1 MTRRRTAGLVIV
13 TALVAWSQVAGGWT
27 LDLAD
32 SVSVGPGNV
41 RVADLARAPVPAEAG
56 DVVVLPGTRPGQ
68 SVTVARQTV
77 LRRLVMA
84 GLAHGVALAGA
95 GSCVIEV
102 AGEAVSDHELA
113 DRVREVL
120 ADHLP
125 PAPAGAP
132 ATWLEITLPEID
144 LVTHTGWRLSW
155 PDARPLEPGRN
166 LLTMTL
172 ASDQRR
178 RRLSVAAVVHAFA
191 RTPQAVAPL
200 TRGQTVP
207 PGSVGWVWTDLA
219 GHRGEAIVDAAQLRG
234 MVLVRDL
241 APGTA
246 VTADDLE
253 PQPMVQRG
261 ETIDLVVRR
270 GRTRAVVQA
279 ECRQDGRLGQMVSV
293 LNPMTRRLVVARVT
307 APGVVTLGR

>member
-1 MTRRRTAGLVIV
+1 MTRLRTAGFVIA
-13 TALVAWSQVAGGWT
+13 TALVAWGQPAGGWT
-27 LDLAD
+27 LELAD

-41 RVADLARAPVPAEAG
+41 RVADLARSTVPDDAG
-56 DVVVLPGTRPGQ
+56 DMVVVPGVRPGQ
-68 SVTVARQTV
+68 SFTVARQTV
-77 LRRLVMA
+77 LRRLVMG
-84 GLAHGVALAGA
+84 GLSRGVVLAGA
-95 GSCVIEV
+95 ESCVIEV
-102 AGEAVSDHELA
+102 AGEAVSAGELA

-120 ADHLP
+120 AGHLP
-125 PAPAGAP
+125 PAPEGAP
-132 ATWLEITLPEID
+132 ASWLEVSLPEID
-144 LVTHTGWRLSW
+144 LVTHAGWQLGW

-172 ASDQRR
+172 TSDERR

-191 RTPQAVAPL
+191 RTPQTVAPL

-207 PGSVGWVWTDLA
+207 PGAVGWVWTDLA
-219 GHRGEAIVDAAQLRG
+219 GRRGAAIVDAAHLRG

-261 ETIDLVVRR
+261 EMIDLVVRR

-293 LNPMTRRLVVARVT
+293 LNPMTRHLVVARVT